1 MHLLLQAA
9 RCSLDILVPEVRY
22 YSTSK
27 QYSKLRGVLMGLLV
41 GRKAA
46 RQTGRTVSLIATRLH
61 A

>member
-41 GRKAA
+41 GR